1 MTTLEGIDRSRIPAH
16 VALVMDGNGRWATMR
31 GLPRT
36 EGHTAAEEAL
46 FDVVEGCLE
55 LGIRW
60 LTVYAFST
68 ENWRRPP
75 QEVRFLLNF
84 NETLLLRRRD
94 ELNDRGVRIRFTGRR
109 DWRVPRRILR
119 RMDES
124 VAMTAH
130 NTRLNF
136 TVAFNYG
143 GRAEIVDA
151 VRAIV
156 ASGVAADK
164 VTEKTIQHH
173 LYVPQMPDPDLV
185 IRTSG
190 ESRVS
195 NFLLWEL
202 AYSELMFTETLF
214 PDFRRDNLY
223 EAVRNYQ
230 QRDRRFGAI

>member
-1 MTTLEGIDRSRIPAH
+1 
-16 VALVMDGNGRWATMR
+16 MDGNGRWATMR

-46 FDVVEGCLE
+46 FDVVDGCLE

-130 NTRLNF
+130 NYKLNF

-164 VTEKTIQHH
+164 VTEKMIQHH
-173 LYVPQMPDPDLV
+173 LYLPEMPDPDLV

-214 PDFRRDNLY
+214 PDFRRDHLY
-223 EAVRNYQ
+223 QAVKDFQTRN
-230 QRDRRFGAI
+230 RRFGAL